1 MMSDYAKA
9 LGEVVY
15 RERKAQK
22 ITQAQLAELV
32 GTTEQTI
39 RKIEHGNSNL
49 QMSVLFPLL
58 RALHIDPV
66 EVFYPEAAQERSAKR
81 QLDMLVAQA
90 VYASE
95 FFQHK
100 TFYTNEND
108 YIKLIDGIYDKIAP
122 MLES

>member
-39 RKIEHGNSNL
+39 WKIEDRNSNL

-81 QLDMLVAQA
+81 QLDMLIAQCSEAHVEALIPIVNAALEVFQGDLVAA
-90 VYASE
+90 
-95 FFQHK
+95 
-100 TFYTNEND
+100 
-108 YIKLIDGIYDKIAP
+108 IK
-122 MLES
+122 

>member
-39 RKIEHGNSNL
+39 RKNEHGNSNL

-81 QLDMLVAQA
+81 QLDMLIAQCSEAHVEALIPIVNAALEVFQGDLVAA
-90 VYASE
+90 
-95 FFQHK
+95 
-100 TFYTNEND
+100 
-108 YIKLIDGIYDKIAP
+108 IK
-122 MLES
+122 

>member
-39 RKIEHGNSNL
+39 RKIEHGTSNL

-58 RALHIDPV
+58 RALHILITFFIINSFLYV
-66 EVFYPEAAQERSAKR
+66 AV
-81 QLDMLVAQA
+81 LVA
-90 VYASE
+90 
-95 FFQHK
+95 
-100 TFYTNEND
+100 T
-108 YIKLIDGIYDKIAP
+108 LIFVFVFGFLLFP
-122 MLES
+122 SL

>member
-49 QMSVLFPLL
+49 QIDMLIAQCSEAHIE
-58 RALHIDPV
+58 ALIPIV
-66 EVFYPEAAQERSAKR
+66 NAALEVFQGDLIAA
-81 QLDMLVAQA
+81 
-90 VYASE
+90 
-95 FFQHK
+95 
-100 TFYTNEND
+100 
-108 YIKLIDGIYDKIAP
+108 IK
-122 MLES
+122 

>member
-22 ITQAQLAELV
+22 ITQAQLAELA

-66 EVFYPEAAQERSAKR
+66 EVFYPETVQEQSAKK
-81 QLDMLVAQA
+81 QLDILVAQCSDTQLKA
-90 VYASE
+90 LIPIVSAAIE
-95 FFQHK
+95 VFQG
-100 TFYTNEND
+100 D
-108 YIKLIDGIYDKIAP
+108 LVAAIK
-122 MLES
+122 

>member
-22 ITQAQLAELV
+22 ITQAQLAELA

-81 QLDMLVAQA
+81 QLDMLIAQC
-90 VYASE
+90 SE
-95 FFQHK
+95 AHVEALIPIVNAALEVFQG
-100 TFYTNEND
+100 D
-108 YIKLIDGIYDKIAP
+108 LIAAIK
-122 MLES
+122 

>member
-1 MMSDYAKA
+1 MSNYAKA

-39 RKIEHGNSNL
+39 RKIEHGNSNI

-66 EVFYPEAAQERSAKR
+66 EVFYPEAAQERSAKEGN
-81 QLDMLVAQA
+81 VEA
-90 VYASE
+90 VRSSFSSVMETAT
-95 FFQHK
+95 K
-100 TFYTNEND
+100 TAEYFVTSFS
-108 YIKLIDGIYDKIAP
+108 A
-122 MLES
+122 

>member
-22 ITQAQLAELV
+22 ITQAQLAELA

-66 EVFYPEAAQERSAKR
+66 EVFYPEAVQDQSAKR
-81 QLDMLVAQA
+81 QLDML
-90 VYASE
+90 
-95 FFQHK
+95 
-100 TFYTNEND
+100 
-108 YIKLIDGIYDKIAP
+108 IAP
-122 MLES
+122 CSDDQIEALLPIVRATLELLHSDLIAAIK